1 MWSWLSW
8 LCDYL
13 LCKKK
18 VGGRGKFDLLV
29 AIHATA
35 VVAQK
40 AVEAAS
46 FEFNVFILL
55 LLVFFIFSFDVNQ
68 NCKDCTCLVGSGGW
82 RCCIIW
88 IGTCNLYFAFLLSF
102 LTYIWCVRNEHI
114 SSFLQLRVTNSNPN
128 LMSLVVAKFY
138 WPY

>member
-1 MWSWLSW
+1 MIIVIMWLPVVQEEGRRPQQVWSSGGNPCNGCSCTKGSGGCKFWI
-8 LCDYL
+8 LCI
-13 LCKKK
+13 C
-18 VGGRGKFDLLV
+18 
-29 AIHATA
+29 T
-35 VVAQK
+35 
-40 AVEAAS
+40 
-46 FEFNVFILL
+46 FIAC
-55 LLVFFIFSFDVNQ
+55 FFYIFFCVNQ

-88 IGTCNLYFAFLLSF
+88 ISTCNLYFAFLLSF